1 MAHFLDNVREVREEI
16 MRTPG
21 AHLVFVSITV
31 SPENHEN
38 NKAKFLEVDT
48 AVKNLFSPTPLKST
62 FCDIKRFFML
72 NSGKIDLDLFDEFE
86 RQQGDPVHLS
96 KKGAKMVA
104 QKLRKQLM
112 SLPKAIFRM

>member
-48 AVKNLFSPTPLKST
+48 AVKNLFSPTLLFRSMGFQST
-62 FCDIKRFFML
+62 AQASQARL
-72 NSGKIDLDLFDEFE
+72 
-86 RQQGDPVHLS
+86 VS
-96 KKGAKMVA
+96 KK
-104 QKLRKQLM
+104 
-112 SLPKAIFRM
+112 S